1 MFDINTDYGYFLH
14 LAKCA
19 LNGTQPKEKPPE
31 VVFEN
36 VYLIARRHSVPNLL
50 WYSVE
55 KLNNKPSTELLS
67 QWYSDYGVLLRQTA
81 YQEMEIERLTHIFT
95 SRGFDVCPLKGSQIR
110 SFYPEPDMRAMGDID
125 FMVKTDGS
133 KVQRDI
139 VKDIMLSNGYE
150 ADVLDDGQVDGY
162 KKTDNKD
169 IYVEVHFEFMHKN
182 HVHYEDFIV
191 DWNSLLP
198 TDTTGL
204 YKMSLFDLYYF
215 NIGHFVKNM
224 FSKGIG
230 VKNIT
235 DIYALWH
242 QLSKEE
248 QFEMNSRL
256 LAAGLNEFN
265 TALVKIADIWFG
277 EREDDGTTQNVQKYI
292 LDNNEYGFHRNNEIL
307 SMMKNEAA
315 YGQADKKK
323 YFKDRIFPS
332 NEELYARFNIKR
344 KLPFLLPFLWLARV
358 VLLIFASKKKIE
370 KIKSE
375 VDVINDISPEE
386 IERGKT
392 VFKEIGL
399 DYKNY

>member
-31 VVFEN
+31 VLFEN
-36 VYLIARRHSVPNLL
+36 VFLIARRHSVQNIL
-50 WYSVE
+50 WYSIE
-55 KLNNKPSTELLS
+55 KLNNKPSAELLS

-81 YQEMEIERLTHIFT
+81 YQEMEIEHLTHIFT

-110 SFYPEPDMRAMGDID
+110 SYYPEPDMRAMGDID
-125 FMVKTDGS
+125 FLVKTDGS
-133 KVQRDI
+133 KIQRDV
-139 VKDIMLSNGYE
+139 VKQVMLANGYV

-162 KKTDNKD
+162 KREDNKD
-169 IYVEVHFEFMHKN
+169 IYVEVHFEFMHPK

-191 DWNSLLP
+191 DWNALLP
-198 TDTTGL
+198 TDTKGL

-230 VKNIT
+230 VKNIA
-235 DIYALWH
+235 DIYVLWH
-242 QLSKEE
+242 KLSKEE
-248 QFEMNSRL
+248 QFKMNSRL

-265 TALVKIADIWFG
+265 TSLVKIADIWFG
-277 EREDDGTTQNVQKYI
+277 NRADDGTTQNAQKYI
-292 LDNNEYGFHRNNEIL
+292 LDNNEYGFHRNNNVL
-307 SMMKNEAA
+307 NMMKNEAT
-315 YGQADKKK
+315 YGQTDRKK

-332 NEELYARFNIKR
+332 DEELYARFNIKH
-344 KLPFLLPFLWLARV
+344 KLPFLLPFLWFARI
-358 VLLIFASKKKIE
+358 VLLVFAPKKKIE

-375 VDVINDISPEE
+375 VEVINDISQDE
-386 IERGKT
+386 IEQGKT

-399 DYKNY
+399 DYKKY

>member
-14 LAKCA
+14 LVKCA

-36 VYLIARRHSVPNLL
+36 VFLIARRHSVSNIL
-50 WYSVE
+50 WHSIE
-55 KLNNKPSTELLS
+55 KLNNKPSTDLLT
-67 QWYSDYGVLLRQTA
+67 QWYSDYGVLLRQAA

-95 SRGFDVCPLKGSQIR
+95 SRGYDVMPLKGAQIR
-110 SFYPEPDMRAMGDID
+110 SYYPEPDMRAMGDID

-139 VKDIMLSNGYE
+139 VKHIMLGNGYV

-162 KKTDNKD
+162 KKDDNKD
-169 IYVEVHFEFMHKN
+169 IYVEVHFEFMHPK

-191 DWNSLLP
+191 DWDSLLP
-198 TDTTGL
+198 TDTKGL
-204 YKMSLFDLYYF
+204 YQMSLFDLYYF

-224 FSKGIG
+224 FSKGLG

-235 DIYALWH
+235 DIYVLWH
-242 QLSKEE
+242 KFSKEE
-248 QFEMNSRL
+248 QFKMNSRL

-277 EREDDGTTQNVQKYI
+277 DRADDGTTQNAQKYV
-292 LDNNEYGFHRNNEIL
+292 LDNNEYGFHRNNDVL
-307 SMMKNEAA
+307 NLMKKETSTGNI
-315 YGQADKKK
+315 DTKH
-323 YFKDRIFPS
+323 YFFSRVFPTAS
-332 NEELYARFNIKR
+332 ELYYRFNIKH
-344 KLPFLLPFLWLARV
+344 KMPFLLPFLWIARI
-358 VLLIFASKKKIE
+358 VLLIFAPKKKIE
-370 KIKSE
+370 KLKSE
-375 VDVINDISPEE
+375 VEVINDISQEE
-386 IERGKT
+386 IDRGKT